1 MDPHKIIIRP
11 VITETALELIEK
23 ENKITFIVL
32 RKANRI
38 TIRRAVE
45 VLYDVKVDKVNTLI
59 LPDGKKK
66 AYVRLAPEHSAAD
79 VATKLGMF

>member
-59 LPDGKKK
+59 LPNGKKK

>member
-45 VLYDVKVDKVNTLI
+45 VLYDVKVEKVNTLI
-59 LPDGKKK
+59 LPNGKKK
-66 AYVRLAPEHSAAD
+66 AYVRLTPEHSAAD

>member
-45 VLYDVKVDKVNTLI
+45 VLYDVKVEKVNTLI
-59 LPDGKKK
+59 LPNGKKK
-66 AYVRLAPEHSAAD
+66 AYVRLTPKH
-79 VATKLGMF
+79 T

>member
-45 VLYDVKVDKVNTLI
+45 V
-59 LPDGKKK
+59 
-66 AYVRLAPEHSAAD
+66 
-79 VATKLGMF
+79 

>member
-11 VITETALELIEK
+11 VVTETALELIEK
-23 ENKITFIVL
+23 ENKITFVVA

-45 VLYDVKVDKVNTLI
+45 LLYDVEVEKVNTLI
-59 LPDGKKK
+59 LPNGKKK
-66 AYVRLAPEHSAAD
+66 AYVRLTSEHSAAD